1 MLFKNNSNHYISLLL
16 SIFLLFIISIYQ
28 INNEDLWFDEL
39 ITLWIVNPIFTNTET
54 YQNVINYENTP
65 PLYYF
70 LLKNFFYLSGYNY
83 ELLRLPNIIF
93 NVISIVVFFNLL
105 KKFSENNYFIFISLM
120 LFALN
125 YFLTSYSL
133 EGRVYSFY
141 CFISLCFIN
150 SYIGLINNKKN
161 LKVIKFLYFLLFS
174 LILFNTFIFS
184 LIIFCTI
191 FIFEFLFKN
200 KNKRYYF
207 VNLILIFVIFTS
219 LILNFDFYKSI
230 MSFKAILIEN
240 PNLDFYLFNF
250 YFKQFFGSKIMGYTF
265 FLYFAISVFLI
276 MKKKLFD
283 EKIIFL
289 IMLIFFSYAVPIIYG
304 FIFTPVIQ
312 DKYIIYVVP
321 VILLI
326 SSLLICNIRNN
337 KIKLSTVIF
346 LITISFGN
354 QLLKISKNEI
364 DKPQFINVLK
374 KLNDEKESKIFVSS
388 FASHDNKFY
397 NQIVDNYIVQI
408 IELNKLNLKRKKLSN
423 KIFWVICYDPSNTF
437 KNCIENNILLNN
449 KKNILKTITTYQV
462 AAILINQQ

>member
-1 MLFKNNSNHYISLLL
+1 MSFKNNSNHYISLLL

-39 ITLWIVNPIFTNTET
+39 ITFWITNPNFTNTET
-54 YQNVINYENTP
+54 YQNIINYENTP

-105 KKFSENNYFIFISLM
+105 KKFSINNYFIFISLM

-141 CFISLCFIN
+141 CLISLCFIN
-150 SYIGLINNKKN
+150 SYIGLINDKEDQQ
-161 LKVIKFLYFLLFS
+161 VIKFLYFFSISFILL
-174 LILFNTFIFS
+174 NTFIFS
-184 LIIFCTI
+184 LLIFCTV

-230 MSFKAILIEN
+230 INFKAISIEN
-240 PNLDFYLFNF
+240 PNLDFYLLNF
-250 YFKQFFGSKIMGYTF
+250 YFKQFFGSKIMGYIF
-265 FLYFAISVFLI
+265 FLYFAISIFLI

-289 IMLIFFSYAVPIIYG
+289 IMLLFFSYTIPIIYG

-321 VILLI
+321 IVLLI
-326 SSLLICNIRNN
+326 SSLLICNITNN
-337 KIKLSTVIF
+337 KIKFSTVIF

-364 DKPQFINVLK
+364 DKPQFTNVLK

-388 FASHDNKFY
+388 FGSHNNKFY
-397 NQIVDNYIVQI
+397 NQIVDNYIAQI
-408 IELNKLNLKRKKLSN
+408 IERNKLNLKRKKPLN
-423 KIFWVICYDPSNTF
+423 ENFWVICYDPSNTYKYCLD
-437 KNCIENNILLNN
+437 KNKFEY
-449 KKNILKTITTYQV
+449 KNTKTIQAYQV
-462 AAILINQQ
+462 VAFLVNN

>member
-1 MLFKNNSNHYISLLL
+1 MSFKNNSNHYISLLL

-39 ITLWIVNPIFTNTET
+39 ITFWITNPNFTNTET

-93 NVISIVVFFNLL
+93 NVISIMVFFNLL
-105 KKFSENNYFIFISLM
+105 KKFSINNYFIFISLM

-141 CFISLCFIN
+141 CLISLCFIN
-150 SYIGLINNKKN
+150 SYIGLINDKEDQQ
-161 LKVIKFLYFLLFS
+161 VIKFLYFFSISFILL
-174 LILFNTFIFS
+174 NTFIFS
-184 LIIFCTI
+184 LLIFCTV

-230 MSFKAILIEN
+230 INFEAISIEN
-240 PNLDFYLFNF
+240 PNLDFYLLNF
-250 YFKQFFGSKIMGYTF
+250 YFKQFFGSKIMGYIF
-265 FLYFAISVFLI
+265 FLYFAISIFLI

-283 EKIIFL
+283 KKIIFL
-289 IMLIFFSYAVPIIYG
+289 IMLLFFSYTIPIIYG
-304 FIFTPVIQ
+304 LIFTPVIQ

-321 VILLI
+321 IVLLI
-326 SSLLICNIRNN
+326 SSLLICNITNN
-337 KIKLSTVIF
+337 KIKFSTVIF

-364 DKPQFINVLK
+364 DKPQFTNVLK

-388 FASHDNKFY
+388 FASHNNKFY
-397 NQIVDNYIVQI
+397 NQIVDNYIAQI
-408 IELNKLNLKRKKLSN
+408 IERNKLNLKRKKPLN
-423 KIFWVICYDPSNTF
+423 ENFWVICYDPSNTYKYCF
-437 KNCIENNILLNN
+437 DKNKFEY
-449 KKNILKTITTYQV
+449 KNTKTIQAYQV
-462 AAILINQQ
+462 VAFLVNN